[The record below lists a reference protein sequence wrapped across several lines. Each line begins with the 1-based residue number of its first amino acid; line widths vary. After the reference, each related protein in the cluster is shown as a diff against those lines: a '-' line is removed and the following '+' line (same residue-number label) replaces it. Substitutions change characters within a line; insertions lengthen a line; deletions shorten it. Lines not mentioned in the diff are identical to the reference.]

1 VNKIEEKMIG
11 KIDDDL
17 ISKFGDIVATELM
30 QSFKDNIDFMSSFCP
45 IGEVIPIL
53 VGMPGVPDPD
63 PNIFQECDG
72 SEITNEN
79 SPLRS
84 QGGSP
89 RFTPNM
95 IGRYIRVPVN
105 FGLSGNSGG
114 YNTTLQFKHSHG
126 GRTDTVGT
134 GGAIRSGFN
143 KRHARSHSHEI
154 KESFTTPVNVEPRFY
169 TVKFYMRIQ

>member
-1 VNKIEEKMIG
+1 MIG
-11 KIDDDL
+11 KIDEEL
-17 ISKFGDIVATELM
+17 VSKFGDIVSNELATVLKQNM
-30 QSFKDNIDFMSSFCP
+30 DFMSSFCP

-53 VGMPGVPDPD
+53 TGMPGVPNPD

-89 RFTPNM
+89 RFVPNM
-95 IGRYIRVPVN
+95 IGKYIRVPIN
-105 FGLSGNSGG
+105 FGLAGNSGG
-114 YNTTLQFKHSHG
+114 YNTTLQFKHDHG
-126 GRTDTVGT
+126 GRTNTVGV
-134 GGAIRSGFN
+134 GGAIRSGYN
-143 KRHARSHSHEI
+143 KRHARSHSHAI
-154 KESFTTPVNVEPRFY
+154 NYSFPNPINVEPRFY